1 VSTDAFLGDVREY
14 YEASL
19 AAHGPTPH
27 GVDWNSA
34 ESQTLRFRQLMRLFE
49 ADPAATVLDYGCG
62 YGALAAYLRQA
73 GHVGGYVGFDVSE
86 RMVAAAIGTH
96 SLSSCRYT
104 TDAASIEPSDYV
116 VASGLFNVKLHV
128 PADEWRLYM
137 QATVGTMRS
146 LARKGMAFN
155 VLTSYSDADR
165 QRQGLYYADPC
176 DVFDFCKRQI
186 SSSVALLH
194 DYPLY
199 EFTVLVRL

>member
-1 VSTDAFLGDVREY
+1 VSTDALVGDVREY

-19 AAHGPTPH
+19 AAHGPTPQ

-34 ESQTLRFRQLMRLFE
+34 ESQTLRFRQLARLFE
-49 ADPAATVLDYGCG
+49 DDLAATVLDYGCG

-73 GHVGGYVGFDVSE
+73 GHVGDYVGFDVSE
-86 RMVAAAIGTH
+86 RMVAAAVRTH
-96 SLSSCRYT
+96 SLASCRYT

-116 VASGLFNVKLHV
+116 VASGLFNVKLHAPV
-128 PADEWRLYM
+128 DQWRLYM
-137 QATVGTMRS
+137 QDTVQTMRS
-146 LARKGMAFN
+146 LARRGLAFN
-155 VLTSYSDADR
+155 VLTAYSDADR
-165 QRQGLYYADPC
+165 QRRNLYYADPC

-186 SSSVALLH
+186 SPSVALLH